1 MGFIMEK
8 VILSNGFRILLEPV
22 DWARSATMGVW
33 IGSGSRY
40 ETPQTA
46 GVSHFIEH
54 MLFKGTARRSAL
66 AIAEQMDEIGG
77 ALNAYTTKEYTCFY
91 ARALDRHV
99 ATAFDILC
107 DMITQP
113 ALAEKDMQT
122 ERGVI
127 LEELHMY
134 EDSPEDICADNLYA
148 GVWQDDMLGSN
159 ILGERKTI
167 QALTQAELK
176 AHMRQYYTPERMVAV
191 VCGRFDA
198 DEIVRLCEENFGALQ
213 NMGNPVSAPPAPYRT
228 CIALRKKDFEQT
240 QLALAMPGIGAQD
253 DRRFAMRLLMSIL
266 GTSSSSRLYQ
276 RIREEL
282 GLVYEIEAFS
292 ASYLNAGILGVDM
305 ALSARNEKKALREV
319 FRIVNGFAGSLTPR
333 ELARA
338 KEQYLSGVV
347 MNLESTQ
354 SRASQMGRGE
364 LLYNEVKSADEIMER
379 VRAVTLDEVRALAG
393 EFLRFDQ
400 LSISAAGRVKKEKF
414 YEEMRLAAQGER
426 V

>member
-1 MGFIMEK
+1 MEK
-8 VILSNGFRILLEPV
+8 ITLSNGFRILLEPV
-22 DWARSATMGVW
+22 DWAHSATMGVW
-33 IGSGSRY
+33 VGSGSRY

-99 ATAFDILC
+99 GAAFDILC
-107 DMITQP
+107 DMLTQP

-134 EDSPEDICADNLYA
+134 EDSPEDLCADGLYA
-148 GVWQDDMLGSN
+148 GVWRGDMLGSN
-159 ILGERKTI
+159 ILGDRKTVSS
-167 QALTQAELK
+167 LTVAELK
-176 AHMRQYYTPERMVAV
+176 AHMRRCYAPERMVAA
-191 VCGRFDA
+191 VCGCFDR
-198 DEIVRLCEENFGALQ
+198 EQIVRLCEENFGSMP
-213 NMGNPVSAPPAPYRT
+213 NTGNPVAAGPAPYRRCVT
-228 CIALRKKDFEQT
+228 LRKKDFEQT

-253 DRRFAMRLLMSIL
+253 GRRFAMRLLMSIL

-305 ALSARNEKKALREV
+305 ALSPRNEKKALREV
-319 FRIVNGFAGSLTPR
+319 FRIIEGFAASITQR

-338 KEQYLSGVV
+338 KEQYLSGLI

-354 SRASQMGRGE
+354 ARASQMGRGE
-364 LLYNEVKSADEIMER
+364 LLYNEVKSADDIMEC
-379 VRAVTLDEVRALAG
+379 VRAVTLDELRALAG

-400 LSISAAGRVKKEKF
+400 FSVSAAGRVKKEKF
-414 YEEMRLAAQGER
+414 YQGLAGLTR
-426 V
+426 P

>member
-1 MGFIMEK
+1 MEK
-8 VILSNGFRILLEPV
+8 ITLTNGFRILLEPV
-22 DWARSATMGVW
+22 KWAHSATMGIWV
-33 IGSGSRY
+33 GSGSRY
-40 ETPQTA
+40 ETEQNA

-66 AIAEQMDEIGG
+66 EIAEQMDEIGG

-99 ATAFDILC
+99 GTAFDILC
-107 DMITQP
+107 DMLTQP

-134 EDSPEDICADNLYA
+134 EDSPEDICADRLYE
-148 GVWQDDMLGSN
+148 GVWKGDMLGAN
-159 ILGERKTI
+159 ILGGRKTVT
-167 QALTQAELK
+167 ALTAEDLR
-176 AHMRQYYTPERMVAV
+176 AYMRRFYTPERMVASI
-191 VCGRFDA
+191 CGRFDA
-198 DEIVRLCEENFGALQ
+198 QEIVRLCEKNFGALQ
-213 NMGNPVSAPPAPYRT
+213 NTGNPVAAEPAAYHR
-228 CIALRKKDFEQT
+228 CIMLRKKDFEQT

-282 GLVYEIEAFS
+282 GLVYEIESFS
-292 ASYLNAGILGVDM
+292 ASYLEAGILGIDM
-305 ALSARNEKKALREV
+305 ALSPRNEKKALREAL
-319 FRIVNGFAGSLTPR
+319 RIMKGFAGSITQR
-333 ELARA
+333 ELARS
-338 KEQYLSGVV
+338 KEQYLSGLI

-364 LLYNEVKSADEIMER
+364 LLYNEVKSVDELMER
-379 VRAVTLDEVRALAG
+379 VRAVTLDELQALA
-393 EFLRFDQ
+393 EKFLRFDE
-400 LSISAAGRVKKEKF
+400 LSLSAAGRVKKERF
-414 YEEMRLAAQGER
+414 YEELLYAAAQ
-426 V
+426 

>member
-1 MGFIMEK
+1 MEK
-8 VILSNGFRILLEPV
+8 VTLTNGFRILLEPV
-22 DWARSATMGVW
+22 DWARSATMGIWV
-33 IGSGSRY
+33 GSGSRY

-54 MLFKGTARRSAL
+54 MLFKGTTRRSAL

-77 ALNAYTTKEYTCFY
+77 VLNAYTTKEYTCFY

-99 ATAFDILC
+99 GTAFDILC
-107 DMITQP
+107 DMLTQP
-113 ALAEKDMQT
+113 AMTERDLQT

-148 GVWQDDMLGSN
+148 GVWQGDMLGSN
-159 ILGERKTI
+159 ILGERKTVI
-167 QALTQAELK
+167 SLTPEDLK
-176 AHMRQYYTPERMVAV
+176 AHMRRFYTPERMVAA
-191 VCGRFDA
+191 VCGRFDR
-198 DEIVRLCEENFGALQ
+198 DEIVRLCEENFGALA
-213 NMGNPVSAPPAPYRT
+213 NTGNPIAADAAAYHR
-228 CIALRKKDFEQT
+228 CITLRKKDFEQT

-292 ASYLNAGILGVDM
+292 ASYLEAGILGVDM
-305 ALSARNEKKALREV
+305 ALSPHNEKKALREV
-319 FRIVNGFAGSLTPR
+319 FRIVNGFADLLTQR

-338 KEQYLSGVV
+338 KEQYLSGLI

-354 SRASQMGRGE
+354 SLAAQMGRGE

-379 VRAVTLDEVRALAG
+379 VRAVMLDEVRSLAG

-400 LSISAAGRVKKEKF
+400 LSISAAGRIKKEKF
-414 YEEMRLAAQGER
+414 YEELSITAQG
-426 V
+426 